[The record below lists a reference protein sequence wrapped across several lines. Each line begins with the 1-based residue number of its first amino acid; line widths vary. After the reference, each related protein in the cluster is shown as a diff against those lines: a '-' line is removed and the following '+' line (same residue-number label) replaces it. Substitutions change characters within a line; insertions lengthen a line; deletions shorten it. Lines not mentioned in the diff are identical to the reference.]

1 MKRNVL
7 FRNIIAISVSFG
19 AMVLFGTGSSKA
31 VLQSRL
37 KVNSWGGKLS
47 KFSAPIF
54 LCIFKT
60 NHKNI

>member
-37 KVNSWGGKLS
+37 KVNSWGGKL
-47 KFSAPIF
+47 
-54 LCIFKT
+54 
-60 NHKNI
+60 